1 MVEIKGRVCAQIK
14 ALPSSPDSSR
24 GPFEG
29 DLSTYGN
36 IDLGGDICEAGCFDR
51 NVAQQGTHR
60 PLLWQHRDDDPI
72 GSFDVV
78 STEGTLRIKGSF
90 NLDTQHGREGYS
102 LLKHGDIDGL
112 SIGYRAVDY
121 SYDRDG
127 VRHLLDVDLMEGS
140 LVTFPMNPQARAEAK
155 SRRHARMSR
164 FSKCAFL
171 TKMTDEERAQAL
183 AELDEM
189 DRERDE
195 QEAPMDPAQEPE
207 QAPEQSPDA
216 EPAEEDP
223 KQDPSE
229 QAPPQDPPAAQ
240 PSNTGV
246 TEQSESEVARVF
258 REVGQALIELR
269 NLMEA

>member
-189 DRERDE
+189 DRERDPSR
-195 QEAPMDPAQEPE
+195 ARTR
-207 QAPEQSPDA
+207 SP
-216 EPAEEDP
+216 PRRTLSRTP
-223 KQDPSE
+223 RSRRRPRTL
-229 QAPPQDPPAAQ
+229 PQHSRRTRASRSSPRVRSPG
-240 PSNTGV
+240 S
-246 TEQSESEVARVF
+246 SARSA
-258 REVGQALIELR
+258 RR
-269 NLMEA
+269 

>member
-1 MVEIKGRVCAQIK
+1 MVEVKGRVCAQIK
-14 ALPSSPDSSR
+14 ALPADPQHSSR

-36 IDLGGDICEAGCFDR
+36 IDLGGDICEAGCFNR
-51 NVAQQGTHR
+51 SVVEQGSHR
-60 PLLWQHRDDDPI
+60 PLLWQHRQDDPI

-78 STEGTLRIKGSF
+78 STEGSLRIKGEF
-90 NLDTQHGREGYS
+90 NLDTEHGRAGYS

-112 SIGYRAVDY
+112 SIGYNARDY

-164 FSKCAFL
+164 FAKCAFL
-171 TKMTDEERAQAL
+171 TKMSDEERAQAL
-183 AELDEM
+183 AELDQM
-189 DRERDE
+189 DKEDDEGAPVDPEPSRD
-195 QEAPMDPAQEPE
+195 APA
-207 QAPEQSPDA
+207 
-216 EPAEEDP
+216 
-223 KQDPSE
+223 
-229 QAPPQDPPAAQ
+229 QDPPEPPEKEEPQGTPDEPPAQ
-240 PSNTGV
+240 PESTD
-246 TEQSESEVARVF
+246 TEQSESEVAKVF